1 MPPLNNAR
9 FPPFGCLTDEN
20 HRVIFISFFQT
31 KFKVMDS
38 KTVTVRVT
46 KVEDVTK
53 SKSSLQVGL
62 VLTVLLN
69 SNNNAILW
77 IDPVNDQDWV
87 FWVNSTCD
95 IIK

>member
-31 KFKVMDS
+31 KFKVMAT
-38 KTVTVRVT
+38 KTVTFRVT
-46 KVEDVTK
+46 KIEDVRK
-53 SKSSLQVGL
+53 SKSSLQVGQ
-62 VLTVLLN
+62 VLTGVLN
-69 SNNNAILW
+69 TNNNAILW
-77 IDPVNDQDWV
+77 TDPVNDQDWV
-87 FWVNSTCD
+87 FLVNSTCD